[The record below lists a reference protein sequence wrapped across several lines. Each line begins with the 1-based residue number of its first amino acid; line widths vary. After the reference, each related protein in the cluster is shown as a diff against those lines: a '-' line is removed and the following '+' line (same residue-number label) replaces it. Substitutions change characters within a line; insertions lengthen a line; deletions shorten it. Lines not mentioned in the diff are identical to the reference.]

1 MKVKPPATYQGGK
14 QRLAAQILDIIKP
27 TAEGFADLCC
37 GSGALA
43 IEARSRGIP
52 AAAVTMVDCGPWG
65 IVWEEVAEGRFD
77 LVRLRRIADAVPT
90 EVAKQADFIREL
102 LRQPASIDTAA
113 TYLILQAGAFGGKAV
128 ALVGD
133 RWSCTA
139 RGAWQHPTDPKKHTG
154 TMMPCAAEVVRRME
168 VLCGLLFEVKASR
181 GDFLA
186 LTGLHGVVYVD
197 PPYVGTSGYD
207 GKKVAPID
215 FDAFA
220 RRNPDADL
228 WVSEARAMGLEAVML
243 SAGRTQGGIKGKR
256 AKPNE
261 EWLNC
266 VARAGEWDAHLERED
281 AA

>member
-113 TYLILQAGAFGGKAV
+113 SRIWWTVIGRAARTVRGVVSSTTRQLLRHTSVSSPGAPTTHDTAKALRSIRRAATSS
-128 ALVGD
+128 ALASEPMALRSCAMSSFAFAAAARCASPCESTNFWRFSAAVD
-133 RWSCTA
+133 WIWSS
-139 RGAWQHPTDPKKHTG
+139 
-154 TMMPCAAEVVRRME
+154 CAAFRARSS
-168 VLCGLLFEVKASR
+168 GDGIDAKADMRLPS
-181 GDFLA
+181 A
-186 LTGLHGVVYVD
+186 EPIGV
-197 PPYVGTSGYD
+197 
-207 GKKVAPID
+207 
-215 FDAFA
+215 
-220 RRNPDADL
+220 
-228 WVSEARAMGLEAVML
+228 W
-243 SAGRTQGGIKGKR
+243 
-256 AKPNE
+256 NE
-261 EWLNC
+261 LGM
-266 VARAGEWDAHLERED
+266 R
-281 AA
+281 